1 MIKVNHKSSILNSQ
15 KTFIE
20 GIIKTSDKMP
30 TGINLGMYST
40 KDLILTSIKSE
51 IDSRAAYLK
60 IKEAVKNAVLK
71 DKMSFLANEEE
82 KHRIYFEEFFKKS
95 FPSESIKIPDKT
107 PVPLPEIKV
116 DDETMPISEILQ
128 QAMNAE
134 VAAHNFYQKFSLRF
148 KEQKEIYNML
158 NYIADMEMG
167 HYRLLEIEK
176 ENSERF
182 ESYDDS
188 WPMMHAGP

>member
-1 MIKVNHKSSILNSQ
+1 
-15 KTFIE
+15 
-20 GIIKTSDKMP
+20 MP

-60 IKEAVKNAVLK
+60 IKESVKNAVLK
-71 DKMSFLANEEE
+71 DKMNFLANEEE
-82 KHRIYFEEFFKKS
+82 KHRIYFEGFFKKS
-95 FPSESIKIPDKT
+95 YPGESIKIPDRS

-116 DDETMPISEILQ
+116 DDETMPISEVLQ

-134 VAAHNFYQKFSLRF
+134 VAAYNFYQKFSLRF

-167 HYRLLEIEK
+167 HFRLLEIEK